1 MKINFN
7 KQYTTVATHALL
19 VILCSVLGV
28 YSFTHFKEVW
38 AHVVDFLNIFMPIF
52 YGMAIAYLI
61 YPIVKFF
68 ERKVFRRLNQK
79 KLYGLARV
87 LSIVIVF
94 LIVLVFIVLFC
105 FLILPHIVEGYLDLQ
120 QMSNMYIMSLQEWL
134 FDVVASTGDLSGYLT
149 KLLEYFIEVMENLY
163 EYVIGLLPDI
173 SSMIPALLGFVTN
186 FFLGIVLSIYF
197 LLAKERL
204 HAQVKKFLCAF
215 LNTKKYRF
223 LSQSARLADKN
234 FGGYIKGQIADSF
247 VMGIVSYFC
256 LMLIGVP
263 YFPLIS
269 TIIGVASLIPVIG
282 SLLGTII
289 GALIIFL
296 AKPSAVV
303 LFVLFMIVLYW
314 VNTKMIRPYMI
325 RVGVDAS
332 TMFMF
337 AAIIIMTGLIGFWG
351 LVVGVPVFVILY
363 TILHSEV
370 DKRLQQKGL
379 PVNQSAYYETEAGK
393 QLYREREYK
402 RMRKARTI
410 KKEESFQDTEEFL
423 VIKDG
428 ATVSESFASSK
439 GAEEALAFE
448 NEDGDYDDWDSSA
461 DDNASEETVSQ

>member
-19 VILCSVLGV
+19 VILCGVLGV
-28 YSFTHFKEVW
+28 FTFTHFREVW
-38 AHVVDFLNIFMPIF
+38 ARVVDFLNIFMPIF

-94 LIVLVFIVLFC
+94 LIVIVFIVLFC
-105 FLILPHIVEGYLDLQ
+105 LLILPHIVEGYLDLQ

-134 FDVVASTGDLSGYLT
+134 FDVAASAGDFSGYLT
-149 KLLEYFIEVMENLY
+149 KLLEYVIGLMENLY
-163 EYVIGLLPDI
+163 EYVMGLFPDI
-173 SSMIPALLGFVTN
+173 SGMVPALISFATN

-215 LNTKKYRF
+215 LSTKKYRF
-223 LSQSARLADKN
+223 FSQSARLADKN
-234 FGGYIKGQIADSF
+234 FGGYIKGQIADAL
-247 VMGIVSYFC
+247 VMGVISYFC

-263 YFPLIS
+263 YFPLLS
-269 TIIGVASLIPVIG
+269 TIIGIAGLIPVIG

-296 AKPSAVV
+296 AKPSAVI
-303 LFVLFMIVLYW
+303 LFVAFMIILYW

-370 DKRLQQKGL
+370 DKRLKQKGL
-379 PVNQSAYYETEAGK
+379 SVNQSDYYETEAGRD
-393 QLYREREYK
+393 LYREREYK
-402 RMRKARTI
+402 RMRKARTM

-423 VIKDG
+423 TIKDE
-428 ATVSESFASSK
+428 AIVAETFASP
-439 GAEEALAFE
+439 ADEEVLSDDFDSFE
-448 NEDGDYDDWDSSA
+448 DDDLT
-461 DDNASEETVSQ
+461 EEIVS

>member
-19 VILCSVLGV
+19 VILCGVLGV
-28 YSFTHFKEVW
+28 FTFTHFREVW
-38 AHVVDFLNIFMPIF
+38 ARVVDFLNIFMPIF

-94 LIVLVFIVLFC
+94 LIVIVFIVLFC
-105 FLILPHIVEGYLDLQ
+105 LLILPHIVEGYLDLQ

-134 FDVVASTGDLSGYLT
+134 FDVAASAGDFSGYLT
-149 KLLEYFIEVMENLY
+149 KLLEYVIGLMENLY
-163 EYVIGLLPDI
+163 EYVMGLFPDI
-173 SSMIPALLGFVTN
+173 SGMVPALISFATN

-215 LNTKKYRF
+215 LSTKKYRF
-223 LSQSARLADKN
+223 FSQSARLADKN
-234 FGGYIKGQIADSF
+234 FGGYIKGQIADAL
-247 VMGIVSYFC
+247 VMGVISYFC

-263 YFPLIS
+263 YFPLLS
-269 TIIGVASLIPVIG
+269 TIIGIAGLIPVIG

-296 AKPSAVV
+296 AKPSAVI
-303 LFVLFMIVLYW
+303 LFVAFMIILYW

-370 DKRLQQKGL
+370 DKRLKQKGL
-379 PVNQSAYYETEAGK
+379 SVNQSDYYETEAGRD
-393 QLYREREYK
+393 LYREREYK
-402 RMRKARTI
+402 RMRKARTM

-423 VIKDG
+423 TIKDE
-428 ATVSESFASSK
+428 AIVSETSASPADEEVLSDDFDSFEDDDLT
-439 GAEEALAFE
+439 EEI
-448 NEDGDYDDWDSSA
+448 
-461 DDNASEETVSQ
+461 VS

>member
-19 VILCSVLGV
+19 VILCGVLGV
-28 YSFTHFKEVW
+28 FTFTHFKEVW
-38 AHVVDFLNIFMPIF
+38 AHVVDFFNIFMPIF

-94 LIVLVFIVLFC
+94 LIVIVFIVLFC
-105 FLILPHIVEGYLDLQ
+105 LLILPHIVEGYLDLQ
-120 QMSNMYIMSLQEWL
+120 QMSNMYIMSLQEWM
-134 FDVVASTGDLSGYLT
+134 FDVAASSGEFSGYLT
-149 KLLEYFIEVMENLY
+149 KLLEYLIGLMENLY
-163 EYVIGLLPDI
+163 EYVMGLFPDI
-173 SSMIPALLGFVTN
+173 SGMVPALISFATN

-204 HAQVKKFLCAF
+204 HAQIKKFLCAF

-234 FGGYIKGQIADSF
+234 FGGYIKGQIADAL
-247 VMGIVSYFC
+247 VMGVVSYFC

-269 TIIGVASLIPVIG
+269 TIIGIAGLIPVIG

-296 AKPSAVV
+296 AKPSAVI
-303 LFVLFMIVLYW
+303 LFIVFMIILYW

-363 TILHSEV
+363 TVLHSEV
-370 DKRLQQKGL
+370 DKRLKQKGL
-379 PVNQSAYYETEAGK
+379 SVNQSDYYETEAGK
-393 QLYREREYK
+393 DLYREREYK
-402 RMRKARTI
+402 RMRRARTM

-423 VIKDG
+423 VIKD
-428 ATVSESFASSK
+428 AAIVSETPASPTDEELLEFETEEFISDDFDSFEDDDTT
-439 GAEEALAFE
+439 EEI
-448 NEDGDYDDWDSSA
+448 
-461 DDNASEETVSQ
+461 VSQ

>member
-7 KQYTTVATHALL
+7 KQYTMVAIYALL
-19 VILCSVLGV
+19 VILCGILCVFT
-28 YSFTHFKEVW
+28 FTHFGEVW
-38 AHVVDFLNIFMPIF
+38 SKVIDFFNIFMPIF

-68 ERKVFRRLNQK
+68 EKKVFRCLNEK
-79 KLYGLARV
+79 KHYSLARI

-94 LIVLVFIVLFC
+94 LIVIGFIAVFCWLV
-105 FLILPHIVEGYLDLQ
+105 LPHIIEGYVDLQ

-134 FDVVASTGDLSGYLT
+134 FDVAASSGELSGYMT
-149 KLLEYFIEVMENLY
+149 KLIEYFIGLMENLY
-163 EYVIGLLPDI
+163 EYVMDLLPDI
-173 SSMIPALLGFVTN
+173 ASMAPTLISFVTN

-204 HAQVKKFLCAF
+204 HAQMKKFMRAF

-223 LSQSARLADKN
+223 FSQSARLADKN
-234 FGGYIKGQIADSF
+234 FGGYIKGQIADSI

-256 LMLIGVP
+256 LMAIGVP

-296 AKPSAVV
+296 TNPPAVIW
-303 LFVLFMIVLYW
+303 FTIFMIILCLINV
-314 VNTKMIRPYMI
+314 KMIRPYMI

-351 LVVGVPVFVILY
+351 LVIGVPVFVILY
-363 TILHSEV
+363 TVLHFEV
-370 DKRLQQKGL
+370 DKRLQRKGL
-379 PVNQSAYYETEAGK
+379 PVDQSDYYETVAGK
-393 QLYREREYK
+393 ELFREREYK
-402 RMRKARTI
+402 RIRRARSVKNEEFAEEKEDFVVEKTDVI
-410 KKEESFQDTEEFL
+410 QPSKEASPEDENTTEES
-423 VIKDG
+423 I
-428 ATVSESFASSK
+428 
-439 GAEEALAFE
+439 
-448 NEDGDYDDWDSSA
+448 
-461 DDNASEETVSQ
+461 SQ